1 MSPPDATAQ
10 PAGSITAGVD
20 RALLDAQVAEHL
32 GLTLPELQPDALLAE
47 DLGID
52 SLAAVELVMA
62 LEDLYDIRLP
72 DEALADVHTYG
83 DLVAALGS
91 RLAVRPTR

>member
-1 MSPPDATAQ
+1 MVTPDAAAHAAAPL
-10 PAGSITAGVD
+10 PAGLDLAV
-20 RALLDAQVAEHL
+20 LDAQVAEHL

-62 LEDLYDIRLP
+62 LEDLYDVRLP
-72 DEALADVHTYG
+72 DDALADVHTYG
-83 DLVAALGS
+83 DLVAALES
-91 RLAVRPTR
+91 RLAGRTTP